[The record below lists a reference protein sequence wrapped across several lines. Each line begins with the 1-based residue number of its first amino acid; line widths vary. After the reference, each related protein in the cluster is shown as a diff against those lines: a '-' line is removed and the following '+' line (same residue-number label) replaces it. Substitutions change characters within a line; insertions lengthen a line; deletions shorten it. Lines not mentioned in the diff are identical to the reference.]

1 MRLPVESIQMC
12 LSFLFTV
19 LNGNIEVGQDL
30 CLFRDMPFLFI
41 YLFFSSLRPEFLN
54 VQIGTQES
62 LFCFVK
68 IADRK
73 NNNNNKKKK
82 QKKTWSCAHTNLKNI
97 SRAFESLK

>member
-41 YLFFSSLRPEFLN
+41 YLFFSLLRPEFLN

-73 NNNNNKKKK
+73 KQQQQQKTKQNKKK
-82 QKKTWSCAHTNLKNI
+82 T
-97 SRAFESLK
+97 